1 MLVSMKDMLQH
12 ALRDGYAVGQFNINN
27 LEWVGAVLSTAQQ
40 CRSPV
45 ILGVSGG
52 TVKHMLGLKCI
63 HDIVVNAMEY
73 LHIDV
78 PVALHLDH
86 GTSREACEAAI
97 AAGFSS
103 IMFDG
108 SSAVQGK
115 PGHYP
120 PPGDAGAQQ
129 RYLCGG
135 RTGDHRR
142 Q

>member
-63 HDIVVNAMEY
+63 HDIVVNAM
-73 LHIDV
+73 
-78 PVALHLDH
+78 
-86 GTSREACEAAI
+86 TAAI
-97 AAGFSS
+97 SIEKKGFGNRCRTWRSS
-103 IMFDG
+103 TT
-108 SSAVQGK
+108 
-115 PGHYP
+115 
-120 PPGDAGAQQ
+120 
-129 RYLCGG
+129 R
-135 RTGDHRR
+135 
-142 Q
+142 